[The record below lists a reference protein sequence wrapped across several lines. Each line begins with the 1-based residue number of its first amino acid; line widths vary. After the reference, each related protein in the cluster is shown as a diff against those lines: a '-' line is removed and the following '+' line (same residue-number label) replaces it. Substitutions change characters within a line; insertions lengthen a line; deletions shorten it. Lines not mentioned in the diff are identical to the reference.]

1 MRVSPALEDRGCVA
15 AGQTTGGQ
23 TQVLI
28 PIITAP
34 TNIKPGAATQRR
46 GKHKSTA
53 IKSIIIFISNRTWTN
68 TTEQLW
74 EKIFVSGVTVNISS
88 EVCIFLI
95 S

>member
-34 TNIKPGAATQRR
+34 TNIKPGAATERR
-46 GKHKSTA
+46 DLSRETA
-53 IKSIIIFISNRTWTN
+53 S
-68 TTEQLW
+68 
-74 EKIFVSGVTVNISS
+74 
-88 EVCIFLI
+88 
-95 S
+95 